1 MDGKPE
7 LPRKRIAMWAVESKL
22 INSGGNVLSANF
34 FHVFLRAEPL
44 LPAGRFAPHR
54 REQPG
59 AILGTSFANSACA
72 IACRSMVYR
81 WLRIQVPPS
90 ALQCIALAM
99 EETRSLPRTIV
110 PLTVQSIAPLWL

>member
-81 WLRIQVPPS
+81 WLRGSQVLCSQPDFQLIKLSYP
-90 ALQCIALAM
+90 ADKW
-99 EETRSLPRTIV
+99 TSLEFR
-110 PLTVQSIAPLWL
+110 

>member
-1 MDGKPE
+1 M
-7 LPRKRIAMWAVESKL
+7 S
-22 INSGGNVLSANF
+22 SS
-34 FHVFLRAEPL
+34 RAEPL

-59 AILGTSFANSACA
+59 AILGTNFANSACA
-72 IACRSMVYR
+72 IACSSMVYR

-99 EETRSLPRTIV
+99 EEGQARTREFAQSVEELQALGEVSHAVNATLDLQTVLSTIV
-110 PLTVQSIAPLWL
+110 AKAAQLSGTEAGAI